1 MDLSFTEEQQELRE
15 AARAFLRDHGGSA
28 QVRAAMATPAGHDP
42 EVWKRIGTE
51 LGWPALPVA
60 EAHGGL
66 GLGMVELV
74 ALQEVIGEFLLPSPF
89 FATACLAVPL
99 IQEAATPRQQAALL
113 PGIAEGSTRA
123 TLAFPGPCGYF
134 DARGVEVLAHP
145 ARGGVEL
152 EGELP
157 LVLDGHT
164 ADLLLVPAREP
175 GSRGAQGVGIYVVR
189 AGTRGLERTPLPTMD
204 QTRRGARVRLDR
216 VAVGAG
222 ERLGAGASEGP
233 AGFPALSRALDR
245 AAIALAA
252 EQIGGAQ
259 RALDLAVAH
268 ARERVQFGRPIGSF
282 QAIKHKCADR
292 MVEIESA
299 RSAVYHAACVAAEGV
314 DGTEGLRLA
323 ASLAKARASEAFFRA
338 AADCLQIHGGVGF
351 TWEYDVHLLL
361 KRARATEGFLGSP
374 AFHRERVARHLLGPA
389 PAAEGV
395 L

>member
-1 MDLSFTEEQQELRE
+1 MDLSFTEEQRELRE
-15 AARAFLRDHGGSA
+15 AARAFLRDHASSE

-42 EVWKRIGTE
+42 AVWKRIATE
-51 LGWPALPVA
+51 LGWPALPVP
-60 EAHGGL
+60 EEYGGL

-89 FATACLAVPL
+89 FATVCLAAPV
-99 IQEAATPRQQAALL
+99 IEEAASPLQRAALL
-113 PGIAEGSTRA
+113 PGIAGGETRA
-123 TLAFPGPCGYF
+123 TLAFPGASGSF
-134 DARGVEVLAHP
+134 AEEGVEIEARP
-145 ARGGVEL
+145 AAGGVEL
-152 EGELP
+152 FGELP
-157 LVLDGHT
+157 LVPDGHI
-164 ADLLLVPAREP
+164 AELLLVPAREP
-175 GSRGAQGVGIYVVR
+175 GSRGPEGVGIHLVR
-189 AGTRGLERTPLPTMD
+189 AEAPGLERTPVPTLD
-204 QTRRGARVRLDR
+204 PTRRGARLRFEGVR
-216 VAVGAG
+216 VAA
-222 ERLGAGASEGP
+222 EDRLGAGGP
-233 AGFPALSRALDR
+233 EAPSGFRELARALDR

-252 EQIGGAQ
+252 EQLGGAQ

-314 DGTEGLRLA
+314 GGESGLRLA

-351 TWEYDVHLLL
+351 TWEYDVHLFL

-389 PAAEGV
+389 PAGGAPR
-395 L
+395 